1 MGGTGKTVSHGRE
14 LLLDK
19 QVWSRRKQAGL
30 GLCLAVEPRIP
41 GLCCVVWHLCGCNVF
56 HWEGLLQLV
65 TTKPPIFGWAD
76 CFIVKTG
83 VQIRTHSSALSFH
96 LEGWAVLL
104 AKRK

>member
-65 TTKPPIFGWAD
+65 TTKPPHFWMGGLFHREDGRSDPDAFVCPLLPFG
-76 CFIVKTG
+76 G
-83 VQIRTHSSALSFH
+83 V
-96 LEGWAVLL
+96 GCL
-104 AKRK
+104 AC